1 MICNEDVVN
10 WFRNLKSYSR
20 IDTMCVMLNMC
31 LPFEL
36 RFLGT
41 CLEDLGRRDAPE
53 LRGAELKV
61 NNPQEFI
68 ADIASGEPT
77 DQRIRRK
84 MALFL
89 ALYRACNHTYANEL
103 FKTLESWGARTD
115 LQRLF
120 EEDDQQELLLVYTMA
135 TNHPVFSFEQR
146 LHCGEIFSKLK
157 SWEPRASGGQRYSDR
172 EESPQSIGQPITLSY
187 ATLPGLPQTITSD
200 VTLTPAH
207 YLEPLHTL
215 PVQTDFTIP
224 PPGPPT
230 AAVTPHWVQTVY
242 PQEF

>member
-1 MICNEDVVN
+1 
-10 WFRNLKSYSR
+10 
-20 IDTMCVMLNMC
+20 MC

-41 CLEDLGRRDAPE
+41 YLEELGRRDAPE

-77 DQRIRRK
+77 DHRSRRK

-103 FKTLESWGARTD
+103 FKTLEGWGGRSD

-120 EEDDQQELLLVYTMA
+120 EEDVQHELLLVYTMA
-135 TNHPVFSFEQR
+135 TNHPAFSFEQR
-146 LHCGEIFSKLK
+146 LHSILPSTFVFTTHE
-157 SWEPRASGGQRYSDR
+157 
-172 EESPQSIGQPITLSY
+172 QSIVANPESNGKPNANSSQ
-187 ATLPGLPQTITSD
+187 QR
-200 VTLTPAH
+200 PASNK
-207 YLEPLHTL
+207 
-215 PVQTDFTIP
+215 
-224 PPGPPT
+224 
-230 AAVTPHWVQTVY
+230 
-242 PQEF
+242 

>member
-1 MICNEDVVN
+1 MICNEDVVG
-10 WFRNLKSYSR
+10 WFRDLKSYSR
-20 IDTMCVMLNMC
+20 IDTMCIMLNMC

-41 CLEDLGRRDAPE
+41 YLEELGRRDAPE

-89 ALYRACNHTYANEL
+89 ALYRACNHAYANEL
-103 FKTLESWGARTD
+103 FKTLEGWGARPD

-157 SWEPRASGGQRYSDR
+157 SLELKAVASPRSGER
-172 EESPQSIGQPITLSY
+172 EEV
-187 ATLPGLPQTITSD
+187 A
-200 VTLTPAH
+200 
-207 YLEPLHTL
+207 
-215 PVQTDFTIP
+215 
-224 PPGPPT
+224 
-230 AAVTPHWVQTVY
+230 
-242 PQEF
+242 